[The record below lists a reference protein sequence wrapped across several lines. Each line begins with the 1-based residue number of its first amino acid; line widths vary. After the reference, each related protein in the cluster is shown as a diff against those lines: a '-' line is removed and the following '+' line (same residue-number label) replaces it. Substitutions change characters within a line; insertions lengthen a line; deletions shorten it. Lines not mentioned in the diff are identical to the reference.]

1 MVLKPSEKAV
11 HSGEDL
17 APVPESFWSHSYVF
31 YPGILEGNMHQ
42 IPLVAS
48 CERVARADLHH
59 VKQPHWVR
67 GGGEI
72 EEPVPGPGKGGCTL
86 ARRGGTEKPRQ
97 GLESAAPGVL
107 STGCHKARWGPVTTL
122 GCCVTAPH
130 SRRGGYRHQ
139 CWGGGGFP
147 GSQAQWSM
155 SRMRS
160 KCLLRVAGRSS
171 FNTLQSRE

>member
-67 GGGEI
+67 GGGET

-122 GCCVTAPH
+122 GCYDGTTPPA
-130 SRRGGYRHQ
+130 RGIQTSVLG
-139 CWGGGGFP
+139 WGGLPGQPSTVVHEPNEVQVPLEGG
-147 GSQAQWSM
+147 WSV
-155 SRMRS
+155 
-160 KCLLRVAGRSS
+160 LI
-171 FNTLQSRE
+171 